1 MKKIAILLLLASN
14 SFLVVADP
22 QINAC
27 IAGVNA
33 RNKQLG
39 GGVTLLV
46 TGNEPTIDGGKAC
59 SRMGVVGEND
69 NVDSAML
76 RQAACIFGYNTII
89 PMMFNSNVVRGNGC
103 DINGIAECSY
113 PWWNY
118 NPADCAG
125 KGGGA
130 PCCVC
135 EYPGTMN
142 PATNQPDGY
151 GVCQYGKA
159 IGWNLSI
166 SGTQKSSPGNFYYNQ
181 KMNDVPIIGNLWGVD
196 LGGVNLWGVNLDQN
210 SRGRYA
216 NWLNYYANWLNYIKN
231 YIITLKSN
239 GKNGIFPEWPNN
251 ITISGA
257 NAVKQAS

>member
-14 SFLVVADP
+14 SFLVIANAE
-22 QINAC
+22 INAC

-33 RNKQLG
+33 RNKQIG

-46 TGNEPTIDGGKAC
+46 TGNEPTIDGGTVC
-59 SRMGVVGEND
+59 SGMGVVGKND
-69 NVDSAML
+69 NVDSAMR

-89 PMMFNSNVVRGNGC
+89 PMMFNSNVLGGNGC

-166 SGTQKSSPGNFYYNQ
+166 SGTQKSSLGNYYYNQ
-181 KMNDVPIIGNLWGVD
+181 TMNDVSIIGK
-196 LGGVNLWGVNLDQN
+196 LWGVNLDPN
-210 SRGRYA
+210 SRNR
-216 NWLNYYANWLNYIKN
+216 YANWLNYIKN

-239 GKNGIFPEWPNN
+239 GNNGIFPGWPNN

-257 NAVKQAS
+257 NAVNQAS